1 MEFNSQIYRAPS
13 LPKMNRRNISSSVMS
28 GAQAAAAPKLRRS
41 SFSFIGAGRAKVASG
56 LKVEK
61 ADIGT
66 QLDET
71 NRILVEIQKQLSLDF
86 ANRIVEKRQALK
98 AYKTQVSRQRA
109 ASKESAIESMR
120 NSGAGLLKVFEKVAA
135 PAKGIFQRILDFF
148 SIILTGLLVNNAFKW
163 LEDPAN
169 RAKLEKFFNFVVN
182 HWKEL
187 LALYGAYKLIKIVSA
202 LKRIADLF
210 KKPPKW
216 RGGGGKGGGKGGGP
230 SGPTGCGAIAACGGS
245 ILKVIKDNS
254 VAIAAILAGALGT
267 FFQPLT
273 GAPAFGKPVEPPSDI
288 PSKDDPNLYP
298 PQLRPFMQ
306 WATGW
311 RRTEAGQKI
320 EELEATVG
328 LLTAA
333 FGGVQGLKGL
343 RGVKGAKGAVQSP
356 GVSLYS
362 NKNLN
367 AQELAALGLPAKST
381 TSAGDIINIVRST
394 MRSKPKV
401 KSSTG
406 GTIPGLSGGGTVG
419 GTGSGFVDSVAAMLA
434 PGEEVIRASAAMLFR
449 PLLKDINNNA
459 GRLWTSFSGA
469 IVTLMRSNNELE
481 GGIRS
486 LKEQLVVFKKQLD
499 QFINQEKLK
508 KENSGGGVG
517 QMPRPPRTS
526 MVAPEIVLHSDIKNA
541 PRRRAKSSV
550 IPIQLPPQTLPATNM
565 PKFSAEGGV
574 ATEEPDIG
582 STNPANPYMQ
592 LTPRLLGIFV

>member
-1 MEFNSQIYRAPS
+1 
-13 LPKMNRRNISSSVMS
+13 MS
-28 GAQAAAAPKLRRS
+28 GAQTAAAPKLKRS

-98 AYKTQVSRQRA
+98 SYKTQVSRQRA
-109 ASKESAIESMR
+109 ASKESAIEAMR
-120 NSGAGLLKVFEKVAA
+120 NSGAGFLKVVDKVVT
-135 PAKGIFQRILDFF
+135 PVKGIFQRILDFF

-163 LEDPAN
+163 LENPAN
-169 RAKLEKFFNFVVN
+169 RAKLEKFFNFVVK

-187 LALYGAYKLIKIVSA
+187 LALYGTYKLIKIVGA
-202 LKRIADLF
+202 LKMIADLF

-216 RGGGGKGGGKGGGP
+216 PGGGGKGGGKGGGP

-245 ILKVIKDNS
+245 ILKVIKDNAF
-254 VAIAAILAGALGT
+254 AIAAILAGALGT

-273 GAPAFGKPVEPPSDI
+273 GRPAIGKPVGAPVAPAPFD
-288 PSKDDPNLYP
+288 PTKDFSYYAAQGMTRSQWNK
-298 PQLRPFMQ
+298 LRMQ
-306 WATGW
+306 NFNAFEGGTDVSGI
-311 RRTEAGQKI
+311 RKNPELSAFIYGAVISVLAGG
-320 EELEATVG
+320 G
-328 LLTAA
+328 LLLRSGASSSVPTRVATQLA
-333 FGGVQGLKGL
+333 KPQGASGI
-343 RGVKGAKGAVQSP
+343 AKKTQD
-356 GVSLYS
+356 
-362 NKNLN
+362 
-367 AQELAALGLPAKST
+367 AALQKTLDRARQRLIGSQVEVG
-381 TSAGDIINIVRST
+381 SGIRNFSRN
-394 MRSKPKV
+394 
-401 KSSTG
+401 STG

-419 GTGSGFVDSVAAMLA
+419 GTGSGFVDSVSAMLA

-499 QFINQEKLK
+499 DFINQEKLK
-508 KENSGGGVG
+508 KENGGGGVG

-565 PKFSAEGGV
+565 PKFSADGGV

-582 STNPANPYMQ
+582 SSNPANPYMQ